1 MADGWE
7 VLEVVGTEEEAELI
21 AGYLRS
27 REIDCVVE
35 SLHSHEFPVN
45 VTKLG
50 EVRIEVPAAHLEAAR
65 ALLERRESQDV
76 DSSPWE
82 SGQLDGEE

>member
-35 SLHSHEFPVN
+35 SMHSHEFPVN
-45 VTKLG
+45 VTKLS
-50 EVRIEVPAAHLEAAR
+50 EVRVEVPVDQLDAAR
-65 ALLERRESQDV
+65 ELLEKREIQDV

-82 SGQLDGEE
+82 LGQLDGEE